1 MARVHPGFPIS
12 MPEILNKDVEVGEY
26 VLPKGTNVSIDQY
39 SLNHNS
45 QYWSNPTKFQ
55 IQRYQNLDD
64 FMSKWGM
71 FRFGFGSRRC
81 PGQYYANLILANATI
96 RLFSKYKVELIGT
109 DQELNHHEQIPSV
122 SGGGLTMV
130 PDLKVQLKKRNITGN
145 FISLKFSFLLK
156 LLN

>member
-1 MARVHPGFPIS
+1 MARIHPGFPIS

-71 FRFGFGSRRC
+71 FRFGFGL
-81 PGQYYANLILANATI
+81 PHLILPLCFPPPT
-96 RLFSKYKVELIGT
+96 LFS
-109 DQELNHHEQIPSV
+109 LNILPAS
-122 SGGGLTMV
+122 
-130 PDLKVQLKKRNITGN
+130 NILET
-145 FISLKFSFLLK
+145 
-156 LLN
+156 

>member
-1 MARVHPGFPIS
+1 

-55 IQRYQNLDD
+55 IQRHQILDD

-96 RLFSKYKVELIGT
+96 RLFSKYKV
-109 DQELNHHEQIPSV
+109 
-122 SGGGLTMV
+122 
-130 PDLKVQLKKRNITGN
+130 K
-145 FISLKFSFLLK
+145 
-156 LLN
+156 